1 MKFRV
6 EVICVNDEG
15 SEQRHDVMELE
26 RQKLAM
32 ETLGLSLAE
41 GKAILSGVQDFVASQ
56 QVSEDLRRRRTCP
69 NCGQRY
75 HSKEAGTSA
84 VETVFGAV
92 AVPNPRWER
101 CPCQT
106 QGAKT
111 FRPTATWLK
120 GRTSPERLYLETKWG
135 SLIPYEKVADLLKEV
150 LPVSESTHHETVREH
165 LQTVAERME
174 AELGEERQPYP
185 VQPEVTAE
193 LPLPDGP
200 MTVGIDGGYVRAAHK
215 EGCFEVIAGR
225 SVVAFRRREE
235 DAGPPPK
242 CFGFVQTYDPKPRRR
257 LWELM
262 KSQGMQENQQV
273 VFLSDGGEDVR
284 QVREYLHPNGEHVV
298 DWFHITMRLT
308 VLQQQTKAL
317 QEERPETGAAALKQ
331 VQSIKHLLWH
341 GNVEEAFERLANLI
355 MDLELIRNHSAP
367 TEKLATGLAE
377 FETYIRN
384 NQKSIPN
391 YGERY
396 RQGETIS
403 TAFVESTIN
412 QVVSRRFVKRQQM
425 HWTLR
430 GAHLLLQT
438 RTKVLNN
445 ELERV
450 FQRWYPLFRVQAK
463 AA

>member
-56 QVSEDLRRRRTCP
+56 QVSEDLRRRRACP

-150 LPVSESTHHETVREH
+150 LPVGESTNHETVREH
-165 LQTVAERME
+165 LQAVAERME

-185 VQPEVTAE
+185 VAT
-193 LPLPDGP
+193 
-200 MTVGIDGGYVRAAHK
+200 
-215 EGCFEVIAGR
+215 
-225 SVVAFRRREE
+225 RR
-235 DAGPPPK
+235 
-242 CFGFVQTYDPKPRRR
+242 
-257 LWELM
+257 
-262 KSQGMQENQQV
+262 
-273 VFLSDGGEDVR
+273 
-284 QVREYLHPNGEHVV
+284 
-298 DWFHITMRLT
+298 
-308 VLQQQTKAL
+308 
-317 QEERPETGAAALKQ
+317 
-331 VQSIKHLLWH
+331 
-341 GNVEEAFERLANLI
+341 
-355 MDLELIRNHSAP
+355 
-367 TEKLATGLAE
+367 
-377 FETYIRN
+377 
-384 NQKSIPN
+384 
-391 YGERY
+391 
-396 RQGETIS
+396 
-403 TAFVESTIN
+403 
-412 QVVSRRFVKRQQM
+412 
-425 HWTLR
+425 
-430 GAHLLLQT
+430 
-438 RTKVLNN
+438 
-445 ELERV
+445 
-450 FQRWYPLFRVQAK
+450 
-463 AA
+463 